1 MSNNGF
7 IHRRWWWLIIAMT
20 VFGLLGWGIN
30 TVLPVRYTQSTD
42 MQLTFL
48 YSDEINWNDN
58 RREAFTRTLGSLI
71 ESPQVI
77 AQTII
82 NAQERGLTLTEAQIR
97 ASINKEQRFYGWTL
111 TVTSPK
117 ADTTLILLESWQSAI
132 TTTLDTEQSRLLAAR
147 TEEQQA
153 KQWFACLQQLP
164 VEPADPA
171 CSQEN
176 ADAIAA
182 SYQQAYS
189 AYTEYRQELQF
200 LQQFS
205 PDFSYH
211 WRQVQQ
217 EPAPSPLLPV
227 GVTILIVTMIGL
239 IAGLLAMHHPLNGL
253 ARPKIIRANEE

>member
-7 IHRRWWWLIIAMT
+7 FHRRWWWLIIGMT
-20 VFGLLGWGIN
+20 VFGLFGWGIN
-30 TVLPVRYTQSTD
+30 AVLPVRYTQSAD

-48 YSDEINWNDN
+48 YSDDINWNDN
-58 RREAFTRTLGSLI
+58 RREAFTRTVGRLI

-77 AQTII
+77 SDTIT
-82 NAQERGLTLTEAQIR
+82 NAQARGLTLTEAQIR
-97 ASINKEQRFYGWTL
+97 ASIKKEQRFYGWTL

-117 ADTTLILLESWQSAI
+117 ADTTQVLIDSWQAAI
-132 TTTLDTEQSRLLAAR
+132 TSTLDAEQSNLLAAR

-176 ADAIAA
+176 ADTIAA
-182 SYQQAYS
+182 SYQQAYG
-189 AYTEYRQELQF
+189 AYTQYRQELQF
-200 LQQFS
+200 LQLFS

-227 GVTILIVTMIGL
+227 GVTILIAAMIGL
-239 IAGLLAMHHPLNGL
+239 IAALLAMHHPLNGL
-253 ARPKIIRANEE
+253 SRPKISRANEE